1 MPDKTTPH
9 IEKAARAMCV
19 NRVPDN
25 IDGGPHPGGPWLDE
39 GEPWWTGYIEQATFA
54 LRTTLEPSEAEIEAA
69 GWAFAE
75 TYFCGDDPSKDA
87 FPCAMCRTS
96 SGCITA
102 ARACLIAA
110 ARVRV
115 G

>member
-54 LRTTLEPSEAEIEAA
+54 LRTTLEPSEAEIMIALRAYSGPFGTQIFSITERQRM
-69 GWAFAE
+69 
-75 TYFCGDDPSKDA
+75 KDA
-87 FPCAMCRTS
+87 LVAVAQAR
-96 SGCITA
+96 IT
-102 ARACLIAA
+102 
-110 ARVRV
+110 